1 MKWYVCESRN
11 GADSFRCRASS
22 PEAAMRA
29 AHYFDPSTNYVRV
42 REAYA
47 VEVIEAEKTRVDRV
61 RGDATAVERVGA
73 AS

>member
-42 REAYA
+42 REAYPC
-47 VEVIEAEKTRVDRV
+47 EVAPAPVTTV
-61 RGDATAVERVGA
+61 
-73 AS
+73 